1 MEEVKEFEN
10 SVFSAD
16 NNNGFISIPYCNYV
30 SGNIVFTDY
39 QFLDNLEETNQ
50 KNNIIIRIQDITA
63 VQILRNERCRNGWA
77 TFYWMAF
84 SLRNGHIVF
93 SSIKNNNEAKRM
105 ESMVRKY
112 ISDSFRCQIKKED

>member
-16 NNNGFISIPYCNYV
+16 NNGFISIPYCNYV

-63 VQILRNERCRNGWA
+63 VQILSGERCRNGWV

-105 ESMVRKY
+105 ENMVRKY

>member
-16 NNNGFISIPYCNYV
+16 NNGFISIPYCNYV
-30 SGNIVFTDY
+30 SGNIVFNDY

-63 VQILRNERCRNGWA
+63 VQILSGERCRNGWG

-93 SSIKNNNEAKRM
+93 SSIENNNEAKRM
-105 ESMVRKY
+105 ENMVRKY

>member
-1 MEEVKEFEN
+1 MEEVKEFKN
-10 SVFSAD
+10 LVFD
-16 NNNGFISIPYCNYV
+16 TNNNGFISIPYCNYV

-63 VQILRNERCRNGWA
+63 VQILSCKRCRNGWV

-84 SLRNGHIVF
+84 SLRKEGARSLPLPYPIPRR
-93 SSIKNNNEAKRM
+93 NN
-105 ESMVRKY
+105 
-112 ISDSFRCQIKKED
+112 

>member
-16 NNNGFISIPYCNYV
+16 NNGFISIPYCNYV

-63 VQILRNERCRNGWA
+63 VQILSGERCRNGWV
-77 TFYWMAF
+77 TFYWMVF

>member
-16 NNNGFISIPYCNYV
+16 NNGFISIPYCNYV

-63 VQILRNERCRNGWA
+63 VQILRNERCRNGWV
-77 TFYWMAF
+77 TFYWIAF

-105 ESMVRKY
+105 EGIVRKY

>member
-1 MEEVKEFEN
+1 MEEVKEFES

-16 NNNGFISIPYCNYV
+16 NNGCISIPYCNYV
-30 SGNIVFTDY
+30 SGNIVFNDY

-63 VQILRNERCRNGWA
+63 VQILSGERCRNGWV

>member
-30 SGNIVFTDY
+30 SGNIVFNDY

-50 KNNIIIRIQDITA
+50 KIT
-63 VQILRNERCRNGWA
+63 L
-77 TFYWMAF
+77 
-84 SLRNGHIVF
+84 SLGFKIYQPF
-93 SSIKNNNEAKRM
+93 K
-105 ESMVRKY
+105 
-112 ISDSFRCQIKKED
+112 F

>member
-16 NNNGFISIPYCNYV
+16 NNGFISIPYCNYV
-30 SGNIVFTDY
+30 SGNIVFNDY
-39 QFLDNLEETNQ
+39 QFLNNLEETNQ

-63 VQILRNERCRNGWA
+63 VQIVSSAKCRNGWV

-105 ESMVRKY
+105 ENMVRKY

>member
-16 NNNGFISIPYCNYV
+16 NNGFISIPYCNYV
-30 SGNIVFTDY
+30 SGNIVFNDY

-63 VQILRNERCRNGWA
+63 VQIVSSAKCRNGWV

-105 ESMVRKY
+105 ENIVRKY

>member
-16 NNNGFISIPYCNYV
+16 NNGFISIPYCNYV

-63 VQILRNERCRNGWA
+63 VQILSGERCRNGWV

-93 SSIKNNNEAKRM
+93 SSIKNNNESKRM
-105 ESMVRKY
+105 ESIVRKY

>member
-16 NNNGFISIPYCNYV
+16 NNGFISIPYCNYV
-30 SGNIVFTDY
+30 SGNIVFNGY

-63 VQILRNERCRNGWA
+63 VQILSGERCRNGWV

-105 ESMVRKY
+105 ENIVRKY

>member
-1 MEEVKEFEN
+1 MEEVKEFKN
-10 SVFSAD
+10 LVFD
-16 NNNGFISIPYCNYV
+16 TNNNGFISIPYCKYV
-30 SGNIVFTDY
+30 TGNIVFNDY

-63 VQILRNERCRNGWA
+63 VQILSGERCRNGWV

-93 SSIKNNNEAKRM
+93 SSIENNNEAKRM
-105 ESMVRKY
+105 ENMVRKY

>member
-16 NNNGFISIPYCNYV
+16 NNGFISIPYCNYV
-30 SGNIVFTDY
+30 SGNFDDY
-39 QFLDNLEETNQ
+39 HFLDNLEETNQ

-63 VQILRNERCRNGWA
+63 VQILSGERCRNGWV

-105 ESMVRKY
+105 ENMVRKY

>member
-10 SVFSAD
+10 SIFSAD
-16 NNNGFISIPYCNYV
+16 NNGFISIPYCNYV
-30 SGNIVFTDY
+30 SGNIVFNDY

-63 VQILRNERCRNGWA
+63 VQILSGERCRNGWV

>member
-16 NNNGFISIPYCNYV
+16 NNGFISIPYCNYV
-30 SGNIVFTDY
+30 SGNIVFNDY
-39 QFLDNLEETNQ
+39 QFLNNLEETNQ

-63 VQILRNERCRNGWA
+63 VQILSGERCRNGWV

>member
-16 NNNGFISIPYCNYV
+16 NNGFISIPYCNYV
-30 SGNIVFTDY
+30 SGNIVFNDY

-50 KNNIIIRIQDITA
+50 KNNIIIRIQDITS
-63 VQILRNERCRNGWA
+63 VQILSGERCRNGWV

-105 ESMVRKY
+105 ENMVRKY

>member
-16 NNNGFISIPYCNYV
+16 NNGFISIPYCNYV
-30 SGNIVFTDY
+30 SGNIVFNDY

-63 VQILRNERCRNGWA
+63 VQILSGERCRNGWV

-93 SSIKNNNEAKRM
+93 SSIKDNNEAKRM
-105 ESMVRKY
+105 ENMVRKY

>member
-16 NNNGFISIPYCNYV
+16 NNGFISIPYCNYV
-30 SGNIVFTDY
+30 SGNIVFNDY

-63 VQILRNERCRNGWA
+63 VQIVSSAKCRNGWV

-84 SLRNGHIVF
+84 SLRNGHIGF

>member
-16 NNNGFISIPYCNYV
+16 NNGFISIPYCNYV

-39 QFLDNLEETNQ
+39 QFLNNLEETNQ

-63 VQILRNERCRNGWA
+63 VQILSGERCRNGWV

-105 ESMVRKY
+105 ENMVRKY

>member
-16 NNNGFISIPYCNYV
+16 NNGFISIPYCNYV
-30 SGNIVFTDY
+30 SRNIVFTDY

-63 VQILRNERCRNGWA
+63 VQILSGERCRNGWV
-77 TFYWMAF
+77 TFYWIAF

-93 SSIKNNNEAKRM
+93 SSIENNNEAKRM
-105 ESMVRKY
+105 EGIVRKY

>member
-16 NNNGFISIPYCNYV
+16 NNGFISIPYCNYV
-30 SGNIVFTDY
+30 SGNIVFNDY

-63 VQILRNERCRNGWA
+63 VQILSGERCRNGWV

-93 SSIKNNNEAKRM
+93 SRIENNNEAKRM
-105 ESMVRKY
+105 ESIVRKY

>member
-16 NNNGFISIPYCNYV
+16 NNGFISIPYCNYV
-30 SGNIVFTDY
+30 SGNIVFNDY

-63 VQILRNERCRNGWA
+63 VQILSGERCRNGWV

-105 ESMVRKY
+105 ENMVR
-112 ISDSFRCQIKKED
+112 

>member
-10 SVFSAD
+10 SIFSAD
-16 NNNGFISIPYCNYV
+16 NNGFISIPYCNYV
-30 SGNIVFTDY
+30 SGNIVFNDY

-63 VQILRNERCRNGWA
+63 VQILSGERCRNGWV

-105 ESMVRKY
+105 ENMVRKY

>member
-16 NNNGFISIPYCNYV
+16 NNGFISIPYCNYV

-63 VQILRNERCRNGWA
+63 VQILSGERCRNGW
-77 TFYWMAF
+77 
-84 SLRNGHIVF
+84 
-93 SSIKNNNEAKRM
+93 
-105 ESMVRKY
+105 
-112 ISDSFRCQIKKED
+112 

>member
-16 NNNGFISIPYCNYV
+16 NNGFISIPYCNYV
-30 SGNIVFTDY
+30 SENIVLNDY
-39 QFLDNLEETNQ
+39 QFVDNLEKKKK

-63 VQILRNERCRNGWA
+63 VQILSCKRCRNGWV

-93 SSIKNNNEAKRM
+93 SSIENNNEAKRM
-105 ESMVRKY
+105 ESIVRKY

>member
-16 NNNGFISIPYCNYV
+16 NNGFISIPYCNYV
-30 SGNIVFTDY
+30 SGNIVFNDY
-39 QFLDNLEETNQ
+39 QFLDNLEEMNQ
-50 KNNIIIRIQDITA
+50 KNNIIIRIQDISA
-63 VQILRNERCRNGWA
+63 VQILSGERCRNGWV

>member
-16 NNNGFISIPYCNYV
+16 NNGFISIPYCNYV

-63 VQILRNERCRNGWA
+63 VQILRGERCRNGWV

-105 ESMVRKY
+105 ENMVRKY

>member
-1 MEEVKEFEN
+1 MEEVKEFKN
-10 SVFSAD
+10 LVFD
-16 NNNGFISIPYCNYV
+16 TNNNGFISIPYCNYV
-30 SGNIVFTDY
+30 TGNIVFDDY
-39 QFLDNLEETNQ
+39 HFLDNLEETNQ

-63 VQILRNERCRNGWA
+63 VQILSGERCRNGWV

-93 SSIKNNNEAKRM
+93 SSIENNNEAKRM
-105 ESMVRKY
+105 ESIVRKY

>member
-10 SVFSAD
+10 SVFGVD
-16 NNNGFISIPYCNYV
+16 NNGFISIPYCNYV
-30 SGNIVFTDY
+30 SGNIVFNDY

-63 VQILRNERCRNGWA
+63 VQILSGERYRNGWV

-105 ESMVRKY
+105 ENMVRKY

>member
-16 NNNGFISIPYCNYV
+16 NNGFISIPYCNYV

-63 VQILRNERCRNGWA
+63 VQILSGERCRNGWV

>member
-16 NNNGFISIPYCNYV
+16 NNGFISIPYCNYV

-63 VQILRNERCRNGWA
+63 VQILSGERYRNGWV

-93 SSIKNNNEAKRM
+93 SSIKNNNESKRM
-105 ESMVRKY
+105 ESIVRKY

>member
-16 NNNGFISIPYCNYV
+16 NNGFISIPYRNYV
-30 SGNIVFTDY
+30 SENIVFDDY
-39 QFLDNLEETNQ
+39 HFLDNLEETNQ

-63 VQILRNERCRNGWA
+63 VQILRNERCRNGWV

-93 SSIKNNNEAKRM
+93 SRIENNNEAKRM
-105 ESMVRKY
+105 ESIVRKY

>member
-16 NNNGFISIPYCNYV
+16 NNGFISIPYCNYV

-63 VQILRNERCRNGWA
+63 VQILSGERCRNGWV
-77 TFYWMAF
+77 TFYWMVF

-105 ESMVRKY
+105 ENMVRKY

>member
-16 NNNGFISIPYCNYV
+16 NNGFISIPYCNYV
-30 SGNIVFTDY
+30 SGDIVFNDY

-63 VQILRNERCRNGWA
+63 VQILSCKRCRNGWV

-93 SSIKNNNEAKRM
+93 SSIENNNEAKRM
-105 ESMVRKY
+105 ESIVRKY

>member
-16 NNNGFISIPYCNYV
+16 NNGFISIPYCNYV

-63 VQILRNERCRNGWA
+63 VQILSGERCRNGWV

-93 SSIKNNNEAKRM
+93 SSIKNNNESKRM
-105 ESMVRKY
+105 ENMVRKY

>member
-16 NNNGFISIPYCNYV
+16 NNGFISIPYCNYV
-30 SGNIVFTDY
+30 SGNIVFNDY

-63 VQILRNERCRNGWA
+63 VQILSGERCCNGWV

-105 ESMVRKY
+105 ESIVRKY